1 MSGQMWYNV
10 SMEFVEL
17 TEEEFA
23 GLDFEC
29 QSFLQSVEM
38 YRRYRELNREA
49 YLLGVV
55 LKPTVTDLR
64 SEAPRQ
70 ILAAGL
76 VSACEWRFGR
86 KIFQVAGGWLMNY
99 EMQAEII
106 GKEILSREEIL
117 RFLSVKVRDFCR
129 KKKGIVVE
137 ISPNVEARP
146 RDRKNNILPGKD
158 HLDVKAELERI
169 GYKYL
174 GEVGQVKWQYVLEF
188 TGQTAEELFRDFR
201 TDHRQRIRRA
211 EREEVRV
218 RELEMDE
225 LPILKQI
232 AAEAGERHGFQ
243 DPQMAYYRSV
253 KKHFGEKVK
262 FLVAELPAE
271 KEGGKEGE
279 FIPLAAAMFI
289 NDEREMVYLYSGS
302 VRKYQKYGG
311 AHLIQWK
318 MIQEALET
326 GCKRYNFYGVRPVEG
341 DGVYNFKQGF
351 RGHVEELLGTFALP
365 IGVLGKLYLLR
376 QKPREYGEVQ

>member
-1 MSGQMWYNV
+1 M
-10 SMEFVEL
+10 EL

-23 GLDFEC
+23 GLNFDC
-29 QSFLQSVEM
+29 QSFLQSAEM
-38 YRRYRELNREA
+38 YRRYKELNREA
-49 YLLGVV
+49 YLVGVV
-55 LKPTVTDLR
+55 LKQTYDELKG
-64 SEAPRQ
+64 EKPRR

-76 VSACEWRFGR
+76 VLAREWRFGW

-99 EMQAEII
+99 DEGAEIV
-106 GKEILSREEIL
+106 GKRIWSREEIL
-117 RFLSVKVRDFCR
+117 RFLSEKAGNFCQKR
-129 KKKGIVVE
+129 RGIVLE

-146 RDRKNNILPGKD
+146 RNRKNKVLEGKD
-158 HLDVKAELERI
+158 HLDVKQELERI

-174 GEVGQVKWQYVLEF
+174 GEVGQVKWQYVLEVE
-188 TGQTAEELFRDFR
+188 GKTAEELFRDFR

-211 EREEVRV
+211 EREKVRV
-218 RELEMDE
+218 RELGMDE

-262 FLVAELPAE
+262 FLVAELGAE

-279 FIPLAAAMFI
+279 YIPLAAAMFI
-289 NDEREMVYLYSGS
+289 NDGREIVYLYSGS

-318 MIQEALET
+318 MIQEAIET

-365 IGVLGKLYLLR
+365 LGLLGKLYLLR
-376 QKPREYGEVQ
+376 QKPKEYGEVH

>member
-1 MSGQMWYNV
+1 M
-10 SMEFVEL
+10 EL
-17 TEEEFA
+17 TEAEFGEVTA
-23 GLDFEC
+23 QDWACEN
-29 QSFLQSVEM
+29 FLQSVEM
-38 YRRYRELNREA
+38 YRRYKELNREA
-49 YLLGVV
+49 YLVGVV
-55 LKPTVTDLR
+55 LPVSHKGLKKAEKR
-64 SEAPRQ
+64 R

-76 VSACEWRFGR
+76 VSARPWRMGK

-99 EMQAEII
+99 DEEAEII
-106 GKEILSREEIL
+106 DGKIWAREEIL
-117 RFLSVKVRDFCR
+117 GFLTEKMREFCR
-129 KKKGIVVE
+129 KRGGIVLE

-158 HLDVKAELERI
+158 HLAVQAELERM

-174 GEVGQVKWQYVLEF
+174 GEVGQVKWQYVLELA
-188 TGQTAEELFRDFR
+188 GETAEGLFRDFR

-218 RELEMDE
+218 RELAMDE

-262 FLVAELPAE
+262 FLVAELAAE
-271 KEGGKEGE
+271 KEGGKPGE
-279 FIPLAAAMFI
+279 YIPLAAAMFV
-289 NDEREMVYLYSGS
+289 NDGREMIYLYSGS

-318 MIQEALET
+318 MIQEALAS

-365 IGVLGKLYLLR
+365 IGLLGKLYLLR
-376 QKPREYGEVQ
+376 QKPREYGEVH